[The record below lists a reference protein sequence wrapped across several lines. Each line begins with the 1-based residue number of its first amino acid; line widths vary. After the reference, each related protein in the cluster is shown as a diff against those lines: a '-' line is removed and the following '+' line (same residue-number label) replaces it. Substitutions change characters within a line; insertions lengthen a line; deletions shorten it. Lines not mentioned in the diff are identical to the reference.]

1 MSRQPSLGFTLI
13 ELIVTLSIVGIMT
26 AIALPSYVMFIQNSR
41 VVAQA
46 NGLVTS
52 LNYARSEAV
61 KRWQRVTVCPG
72 TAAGCALD
80 RINWAPG
87 WVVFVDNNA
96 DGVPDTAASVLRVK
110 TESLEGGNTL
120 TGADVTLTF
129 SSSGTAN
136 VANTINLCDA
146 RGAAAGRA
154 VAITV
159 MGRIRSTQP
168 AVVCP

>member
-1 MSRQPSLGFTLI
+1 MNRQPSLGFTLI
-13 ELIVTLSIVGIMT
+13 ELIVTLSIVGIMA

-46 NGLVTS
+46 NDLVTS

-61 KRWQRVTVCPG
+61 KRWQQVTICPG
-72 TAAGCALD
+72 TAVGCAVD
-80 RINWAPG
+80 HANWATG

-96 DGVPDTAASVLRVK
+96 DGVPDAAASVLRVK

-120 TGADVTLTF
+120 IGADVTLTF
-129 SSSGTAN
+129 SSSGTAS
-136 VANTINLCDA
+136 VANTINLCDV
-146 RGAAAGRA
+146 RGAAEGRA
-154 VAITV
+154 VAITI
-159 MGRIRSTQP
+159 MGRIKSTKP